1 MIKIYKWG
9 EVSPEEIFARVNP
22 TASVEGVVAE
32 IIANPIGIAHSFAK
46 EYGVTVVLKTAN
58 TVVCDGKRI
67 YVNSTG
73 NAGLARGGSGDLL
86 AGMMVSFLA
95 QSMTPFDAAV
105 CAVYLHGLCADAV
118 AEKTSMRGMLPT
130 DVLNY
135 LPELFSKFE

>member
-1 MIKIYKWG
+1 MSLILDINL
-9 EVSPEEIFARVNP
+9 ILN
-22 TASVEGVVAE
+22 
-32 IIANPIGIAHSFAK
+32 NPIVSNPISVAYEFANKHGI
-46 EYGVTVVLKTAN
+46 TVVLKGAN
-58 TVVCDGKRI
+58 TVVCGGNPTEI

-73 NAGLARGGSGDLL
+73 NSGLARGGSGDLL

-95 QSMTPFDAAV
+95 QGMAPFNAAV

-135 LPELFSKFE
+135 LPELFSNFE